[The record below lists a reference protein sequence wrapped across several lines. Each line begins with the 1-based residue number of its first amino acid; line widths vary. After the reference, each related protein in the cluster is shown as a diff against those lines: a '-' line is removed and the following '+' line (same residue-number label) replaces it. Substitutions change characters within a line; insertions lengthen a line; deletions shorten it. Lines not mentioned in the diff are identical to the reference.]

1 MAAGVMVWAFGPV
14 QAQPVRP
21 SDSITV
27 TALKDVPPEVVQD
40 FIQTFAAPTAVI
52 GKLARWE
59 TEICP
64 VAVGLRPS
72 AIQFLLQR
80 LRDNAARAGAP
91 VDARSNCK
99 ANIEIVFTTTPQALL
114 DNVRQ
119 KNPGYLGY
127 SRRGVETDRLAMVTH
142 PIQAWYTTARKD
154 ILGRMGL
161 DSALTVGMGDDQD
174 MAISF
179 AMGNTYGFR
188 VRDGRSSELYHVIIA
203 IDPGK
208 ILNRE
213 MGSVADYIS
222 MLALTQIASLDHC
235 QQQLAS
241 IINMMVPDCAAT
253 ATALTPSDAAFLQGL
268 YRMPRDYALSVQKA
282 GIGNEMRR
290 AFQAQD

>member
-1 MAAGVMVWAFGPV
+1 MVAGVMVWVFGPV
-14 QAQPVRP
+14 QAQSVRP
-21 SDSITV
+21 SDSVTV
-27 TALKDVPPEVVQD
+27 TALKDVPPDVIQN

-59 TEICP
+59 TGICP

-80 LRDNAARAGAP
+80 LRDNAALVGAP
-91 VDARSNCK
+91 VSERANCK

-127 SRRGVETDRLAMVTH
+127 SRRNAEADRLAMVIH

-154 ILGRMGL
+154 IQGRAVL
-161 DSALTVGMGDDQD
+161 DSALTVGAQDETD
-174 MAISF
+174 MAISL
-179 AMGNTYGFR
+179 AMGTTYGFR
-188 VRDGRSSELYHVIIA
+188 VRDGLSSELYHIIIA
-203 IDPGK
+203 IDPNK
-208 ILNRE
+208 VLDRE
-213 MGSVADYIS
+213 MGGVADYIS
-222 MLALTQIASLDHC
+222 MLALSQIASLDHC
-235 QQQLAS
+235 QQQLPS
-241 IINMMVPDCAAT
+241 IINMMIPDCAAT
-253 ATALTPSDAAFLQGL
+253 ATALTPSDTAFLQGL

-290 AFQAQD
+290 AFQARD